1 MFSECLGINI
11 PVKNVPTDVET
22 FDTQKGKEGAALASA
37 ISNELYRGINPDG
50 RSLVCDIVAELTSIE
65 RLSHE
70 EVKKNADGKESKTTV
85 YDESEGKYFKRALA
99 AAGKTIA
106 DVQAAVD
113 ALPDDD
119 VLDADGKVTTSG
131 KVLDFNAPRTIRGAG
146 KGPNKTDLAQA
157 TQVLSLSEDI
167 IEQSVAWLEGNNS
180 GLKIDRDENN
190 KPTAISLANAI
201 KVNRDNAIKRAALPL
216 PVAA

>member
-1 MFSECLGINI
+1 MFTECLGVNI

-50 RSLVCDIVAELTSIE
+50 RSLICDIVADLTSIE

-85 YDESEGKYFKRALA
+85 YDETEGKYFKRALA
-99 AAGKTIA
+99 AAGKSVA
-106 DVQAAVD
+106 DVQAAID

-119 VLDADGKVTTSG
+119 VLDAEGKVITPG
-131 KVLDFNAPRTIRGAG
+131 KVLDFNAARAPRGAG
-146 KGPNKTDLAQA
+146 KGPNKTDLNQA
-157 TQVLSLSEDI
+157 NQVLALTDDI
-167 IEQSVAWLEGNNS
+167 IEQSVAWLEGNNA
-180 GLKIDRDENN
+180 GLKIDRDEAG
-190 KPTAISLANAI
+190 KPTAVSLANAI
-201 KVNRDNAIKRAALPL
+201 KVNRDNAIKKAALPL

>member
-1 MFSECLGINI
+1 MFTECLGVNI

-50 RSLVCDIVAELTSIE
+50 RSLICDIVADITSIE

-85 YDESEGKYFKRALA
+85 YDETEGKYFKRALA
-99 AAGKTIA
+99 AAGKSVA
-106 DVQAAVD
+106 DVQAAID

-119 VLDADGKVTTSG
+119 VLDAEGKVITPG
-131 KVLDFNAPRTIRGAG
+131 KVLDFNAARAPRGAG
-146 KGPNKTDLAQA
+146 KGPNKTDLNQA
-157 TQVLSLSEDI
+157 NQVLALTDDI
-167 IEQSVAWLEGNNS
+167 IEQSVAWLEGNNA
-180 GLKIDRDENN
+180 GLKIDRDEAG
-190 KPTAISLANAI
+190 KPTAVSLANAI
-201 KVNRDNAIKRAALPL
+201 KVNRDNAIKKAALPL